1 MVLSGLVQVDTCGC
15 KLCVCVCRILIMVLS
30 GLVQVDTCG
39 CKLCVCV

>member
-1 MVLSGLVQVDTCGC
+1 MVAS
-15 KLCVCVCRILIMVLS
+15 CVCVYVCRILIMVLS